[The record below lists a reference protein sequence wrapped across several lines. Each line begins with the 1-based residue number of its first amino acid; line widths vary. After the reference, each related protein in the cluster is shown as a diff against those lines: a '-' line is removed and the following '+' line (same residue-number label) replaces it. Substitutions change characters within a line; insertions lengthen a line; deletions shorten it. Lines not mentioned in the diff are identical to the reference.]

1 MRLSVISCLT
11 YIQVSLNFPCI
22 PPERL
27 FLHNMR
33 NLDFIQYPYFTEGEV
48 EAAQEGLIGTLMNL
62 KDIHLELPE
71 SVNKLPYM
79 VNQMTQM

>member
-1 MRLSVISCLT
+1 
-11 YIQVSLNFPCI
+11 
-22 PPERL
+22 
-27 FLHNMR
+27 MR